1 MRKRKVGPHDALER
15 ILDKAED
22 MPVLPHIA
30 MEILNLIDDKYSVP
44 DDFEN
49 VVENDQVLTLKI
61 LKLAN
66 SAYYGYPREII
77 SIKEAIIIL
86 GLDTLKSLA
95 LSMLTRR
102 ILSKNLNN
110 YGLSRGQLWEHS
122 LAVGMIARSLARSL
136 KLANLERFFVSGLLH
151 DIGKLLFDLYLDH
164 YGKDFHRQILEGGL
178 QFSEAEARISGHD
191 HAWLGSK
198 LIERWNLPD
207 FLVQTVRYH
216 HLWDK
221 APSQYQKD
229 AYIINIA
236 NRLSYSIARGSGT
249 EFPND
254 KSVSA
259 EEYGKLGMTG
269 GDVEDLLQSIKKS
282 LQVVKI

>member
-1 MRKRKVGPHDALER
+1 MGPHDALER
-15 ILDKAED
+15 ILNKAED

-30 MEILNLIDDKYSVP
+30 MEILNLIEDKYSVP

-86 GLDTLKSLA
+86 GLDTLKSLV

-102 ILSKNLNN
+102 MLSKNLAN

-122 LAVGMIARSLARSL
+122 LAVGMIARSLAKTL
-136 KLANLERFFVSGLLH
+136 KLANLERFFVAGLLH
-151 DIGKLLFDLYLDH
+151 DVGKLLFDLYLDH
-164 YGKDFHRQILEGGL
+164 YGKDFHRSIMEGGL
-178 QFSEAEARISGHD
+178 EFTEAEARLSGHD

-198 LIERWNLPD
+198 LIERWNLPE
-207 FLVQTVRYH
+207 FLVQVVRFH
-216 HLWDK
+216 HAYER
-221 APSQYQKD
+221 APEQYRKD
-229 AYIINIA
+229 AYIVNIA
-236 NRLSYSIARGSGT
+236 NRLSYNIARGTGT
-249 EFPND
+249 EFGNN
-254 KSVSA
+254 KIVEA
-259 EEYGKLGMTG
+259 NEYGKLGMTN
-269 GDVEDLLQSIKKS
+269 GDVEDLLRSIKLS
-282 LQVVKI
+282 LQSVRL